1 MTRRPDAKHRLM
13 PRVSRRDRLQKRKHS
28 LALCNTRVGHDPD
41 ARRFRHQAEDDRH
54 EYVGLVWLLDDAGEC
69 HAERFV
75 GFEHASLK
83 ACGNFSTSG
92 MCNSIESSR
101 LLGV

>member
-1 MTRRPDAKHRLM
+1 
-13 PRVSRRDRLQKRKHS
+13 
-28 LALCNTRVGHDPD
+28 
-41 ARRFRHQAEDDRH
+41 
-54 EYVGLVWLLDDAGEC
+54 
-69 HAERFV
+69 
-75 GFEHASLK
+75 LK